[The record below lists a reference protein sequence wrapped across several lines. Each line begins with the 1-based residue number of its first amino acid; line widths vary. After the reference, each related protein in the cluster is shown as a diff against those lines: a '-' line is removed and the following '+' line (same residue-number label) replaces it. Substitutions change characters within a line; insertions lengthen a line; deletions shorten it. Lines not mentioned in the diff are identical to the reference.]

1 MLVVNYNSRLHD
13 DLEEIK
19 EEINKLEIHRQQL
32 LNSKYMTEFRTE
44 EIKRTESYIKWLD
57 ELITLKERLVH
68 SDSYHFDIL
77 SGAEVVPRE
86 CFDFIM
92 PNASK
97 EEKEL
102 FIKRTIAKKMV
113 EALTPEISLKKES
126 RPQYNQDLYIGS
138 LFVAR
143 KGGVEE

>member
-1 MLVVNYNSRLHD
+1 MLTVNYTSRFRD

-19 EEINKLEIHRQQL
+19 KEINRLEIHRQQL
-32 LNSKYMTEFRTE
+32 LNSEYITEFRPE
-44 EIKRTESYIKWLD
+44 EIKRTEDLITWLD
-57 ELITLKERLVH
+57 ELVTLKEKLVH
-68 SDSYHFDIL
+68 SESYHFDIL

-92 PNASK
+92 PKASK

-102 FIKRTIAKKMV
+102 FIKRTIAKKMI
-113 EALTPEISLKKES
+113 EALTPEISLKRES
-126 RPQYNQDLYIGS
+126 RPQYNQDIYIGS

-143 KGGVEE
+143 KEA